1 MQFILLSQLL
11 KKQCNKVPQ
20 YSEFQI
26 VSYINNPTVQSNGTP
41 RDGRNLAFY
50 LQNYVLVTF

>member
-50 LQNYVLVTF
+50 LQNYMF